1 MEEKSYF
8 LYVIRCAD
16 NSLYTG
22 ITTDVKRRFGE
33 HSGKGGLG
41 AKYTRSRKPVSVVSV
56 WRCSSRAVASKL
68 EYAFKKLSKEKK
80 EKLLLLPQSFPEH
93 FAANIDID
101 FCDYEAEYSGYALN
115 EEDTSK

>member
-22 ITTDVKRRFGE
+22 NTTDVKRRFGE

-80 EKLLLLPQSFPEH
+80 EKLLLSPQSFPEH

>member
-56 WRCSSRAVASKL
+56 WRCQSRAIASKL
-68 EYAFKKLSKEKK
+68 EYAFKRLSKEKK
-80 EKLLLLPQSFPEH
+80 EKLLLSPQNFKDQ
-93 FAANIDID
+93 FADIVESD
-101 FCDYEAEYSGYALN
+101 FCEHEKTYDGYSLTKEA
-115 EEDTSK
+115 